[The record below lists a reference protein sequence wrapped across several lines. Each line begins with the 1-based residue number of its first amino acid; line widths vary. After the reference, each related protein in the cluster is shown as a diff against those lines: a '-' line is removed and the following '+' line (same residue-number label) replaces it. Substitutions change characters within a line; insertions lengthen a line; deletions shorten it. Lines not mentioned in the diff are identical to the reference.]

1 MNPDCESKKAYTRK
15 EAVTALKQ
23 IKKRSRHKNQAR
35 RMYRCP
41 DCRSWH
47 LTSQSKRSQDG
58 FRRKKKAESRAAC
71 KSAVRMLGDD
81 GTCGDGLLH
90 GGGVGEILGSS

>member
-1 MNPDCESKKAYTRK
+1 MNSDCESKKSYTRK

-23 IKKRSRHKNQAR
+23 IKKRSRHNNQAR

-41 DCRSWH
+41 VCKQWH
-47 LTSQSKRSQDG
+47 LTSQIKRSQHG

-71 KSAVRMLGDD
+71 KSILRRLGDD
-81 GTCGDGLLH
+81 GDCDDGLLH
-90 GGGVGEILGSS
+90 IGGVGDV